1 LNPHDDNGEGDSS
14 EEGFLGDEGRR
25 RSCKRI
31 KLSPPREF
39 EEDLSIVEEAEEEG
53 TVRYEGEEE
62 RTREETWIGEDAS
75 RRTDGVTV
83 DLEGDEA
90 TPIRSSMLSAKRRT
104 PRTSSERRRRR
115 ESARK
120 SLGGTPGSRRKSFA
134 VVVEEDEVDQS
145 HLDRQEKVRDRREEA
160 MELMEKIRKRSE
172 ERENR
177 RKLEPPVRT
186 FTHPKSCSRS

>member
-1 LNPHDDNGEGDSS
+1 
-14 EEGFLGDEGRR
+14 
-25 RSCKRI
+25 
-31 KLSPPREF
+31 LSPPREY
-39 EEDLSIVEEAEEEG
+39 EEDLSRVEGEEEEG

-62 RTREETWIGEDAS
+62 RTREETWTGEDTS

-83 DLEGDEA
+83 DLEGGEA
-90 TPIRSSMLSAKRRT
+90 TPIRSSMRSAKRKT

-134 VVVEEDEVDQS
+134 VVVEEDEVDESQ
-145 HLDRQEKVRDRREEA
+145 LVRQERVRDRREEA

-177 RKLEPPVRT
+177 RKLEPSVRT
-186 FTHPKSCSRS
+186 LKHPKPCSRS